1 MTTPIAAQP
10 PVLSPERLAGAYT
23 YAAYRQ
29 LIDALM
35 AEGKTTG
42 ETQTEAL
49 TAYARLNI
57 QRMERLDK
65 KAALLPEMTEALS
78 SLTQSYEWVIITE
91 GWCGDAAQIVPVL
104 EKIAQASH
112 GRIRTHYLL
121 RDENLDL
128 MDRYLTNGGRSI
140 PKLLVLHPDTLTE
153 LTNWGPRPA
162 LAQDLFLEMK
172 AAGATH
178 EEFAEQLHGWYA
190 KNKTQ
195 ATQHELLTIVR
206 GM

>member
-1 MTTPIAAQP
+1 MNPSAQP

-29 LIDALM
+29 LIEQLM

-42 ETQTEAL
+42 ENQSEDL

-65 KAALLPEMTEALS
+65 KAELMPEMQQALNN
-78 SLTQSYEWVIITE
+78 LTHNYEWVVLTE

-112 GRIRTHYLL
+112 GRLRTRYLL

-128 MDRYLTNGGRSI
+128 MDRYLTNGSRSI
-140 PKLLVLHPDTLTE
+140 PKLLILHADTLTE
-153 LTNWGPRPA
+153 VATWGPRPNE
-162 LAQDLFLEMK
+162 AQNLLLELK

-178 EEFAEQLHGWYA
+178 EEYAEKIHGWYA
-190 KNKTQ
+190 KDKTRS
-195 ATQHELLTIVR
+195 TQQELLQILEQLT
-206 GM
+206 